1 MTGGNCKAFPR
12 DHHPPRE
19 DAGREGERERQVN
32 CAAPEV
38 ERPGRPGEGVDPARW
53 MEKVV

>member
-1 MTGGNCKAFPR
+1 MRRFLETSTPR
-12 DHHPPRE
+12 
-19 DAGREGERERQVN
+19 GRMAGERERQVN

>member
-1 MTGGNCKAFPR
+1 MA
-12 DHHPPRE
+12 
-19 DAGREGERERQVN
+19 GERERQVN